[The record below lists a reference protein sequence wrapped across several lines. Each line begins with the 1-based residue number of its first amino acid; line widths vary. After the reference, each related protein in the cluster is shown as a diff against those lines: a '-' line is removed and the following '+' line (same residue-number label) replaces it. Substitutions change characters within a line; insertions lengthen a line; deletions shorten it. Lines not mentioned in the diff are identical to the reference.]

1 MIPGNNF
8 NLNVPTSLLMIQLL
22 LLSEF
27 SGKLFFLYFR
37 IPCDEISSTVEI
49 RLYLGEH
56 GIMFLVFLLPL
67 ENLMY

>member
-1 MIPGNNF
+1 MIPGNIF
-8 NLNVPTSLLMIQLL
+8 NLNVPSSLLMIQLL
-22 LLSEF
+22 LSSEF
-27 SGKLFFLYFR
+27 SGKLFILYFT